1 MNRRGKHIRFVL
13 SKVTDLNNEI
23 NQLSIKITL
32 TKEDSQKERFFI
44 SKMRIKASLLKK
56 YSRRLK
62 TLSI

>member
-1 MNRRGKHIRFVL
+1 MNRRNKHIRFVL

-44 SKMRIKASLLKK
+44 SKMRIKASLLK
-56 YSRRLK
+56 
-62 TLSI
+62 

>member
-1 MNRRGKHIRFVL
+1 MNRRNKHIRFVL
-13 SKVTDLNNEI
+13 SKVADLNNEI

>member
-1 MNRRGKHIRFVL
+1 MNRRNKHIRFVL

>member
-1 MNRRGKHIRFVL
+1 MKRRNKHIRFVL

-32 TKEDSQKERFFI
+32 TKEDSQKERFLI
-44 SKMRIKASLLKK
+44 SKIRIKASLLKK